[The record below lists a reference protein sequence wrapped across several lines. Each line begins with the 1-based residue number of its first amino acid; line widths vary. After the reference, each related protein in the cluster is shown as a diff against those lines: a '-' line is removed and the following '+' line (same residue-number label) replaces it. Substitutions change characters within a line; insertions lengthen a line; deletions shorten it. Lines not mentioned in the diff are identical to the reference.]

1 MPRILVALA
10 ILAGP
15 LAAQE
20 PEKIDKPEPDAMPK
34 IVTARI
40 EREFLVISEFKTK
53 PVTKEVDLLIEV
65 NGKAAVQRMTVNSSE
80 TTLVHRAV
88 PLKKLKAADGAGKQ
102 IPMEK
107 LAARLI
113 GEAPVVIHTGPLAAK
128 FRPMFAESA
137 ILIEFELPPTKPLA
151 TPPK

>member
-1 MPRILVALA
+1 MPRILIVIA
-10 ILAGP
+10 ILAAP
-15 LAAQE
+15 LSAQE
-20 PEKIDKPEPDAMPK
+20 PDRIDKPDPSAMPK

-53 PVTKEVDLLIEV
+53 PVTKEVDLLIER
-65 NGKAAVQRMTVNSSE
+65 NGKAAVQRMTVNTTE

-88 PLKKLKAADGAGKQ
+88 PLKKLKAADGVGKP

-113 GEAPVVIHTGPLAAK
+113 AESPVVIHTGPLAAK

-137 ILIEFELPPTKPLA
+137 ILIEFE
-151 TPPK
+151 TPPMKP